1 MTVTPA
7 IAARPTNFTMTFG
20 SLIVSVRRCFQL
32 PTSRRLVCAVGIK
45 NLESNE
51 SLVILLGHL
60 IRMKGCKMG
69 VIGDK
74 FGGGGAHWSEHEVDE
89 RAFKDARLGRRFA
102 DLLKRLGGI
111 LI

>member
-1 MTVTPA
+1 
-7 IAARPTNFTMTFG
+7 
-20 SLIVSVRRCFQL
+20 
-32 PTSRRLVCAVGIK
+32 
-45 NLESNE
+45 
-51 SLVILLGHL
+51 
-60 IRMKGCKMG
+60 MG